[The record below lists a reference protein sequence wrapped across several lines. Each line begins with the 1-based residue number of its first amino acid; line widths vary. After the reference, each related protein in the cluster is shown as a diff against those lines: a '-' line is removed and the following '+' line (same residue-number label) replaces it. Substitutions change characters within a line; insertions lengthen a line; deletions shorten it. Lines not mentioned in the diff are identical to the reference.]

1 MTFDFWILLVG
12 VDQGVAVIEGD
23 DTSEAWVNVVG
34 SIVVDWLDIVVHGE
48 DIGSALVG
56 SVLKLDR
63 EGAISAL
70 V

>member
-12 VDQGVAVIEGD
+12 VNQGVAVIEGD